1 MNKEDFTDPSTA
13 IGAIVDLAITALG
26 PQQAPQPNGGD
37 ESIPFVIVP
46 NQHRVEDLEK
56 LLPRP
61 TRARGNTT
69 LRDAKS
75 FIRYVNTQKEEGTRI
90 FGTVEPPKFVAV
102 FNDHLQDGAGWR
114 DHTAT
119 YACPLSIEWATWK
132 GKNGVKMSQE
142 AFAQFIEDN
151 SPDCVDPPSA
161 DMIEI
166 SRSLEAKKAVNFAQ
180 SVRLP
185 NGQHE
190 LTYEE
195 TVTGTAA
202 KGRLSVPE
210 VFSIGIPVLEGGGR
224 YEVNA
229 RLRYRID
236 GGKLSMWFDLER
248 PHKVLEDAVDGV
260 RYQIEEGTSLE
271 IFNGTP

>member
-1 MNKEDFTDPSTA
+1 MEDTSTSVTA
-13 IGAIVDLAITALG
+13 IRDLTFIASSAQL
-26 PQQAPQPNGGD
+26 PPD
-37 ESIPFVIVP
+37 VP
-46 NQHRVEDLEK
+46 GRDDVKPYVMVPHGCAVRDLEH

-61 TRARGNTT
+61 TRATGNTT
-69 LRDAKS
+69 LRDSDS

-90 FGTVEPPKFVAV
+90 FGCYEPPLFKAV
-102 FNDHLQDGAGWR
+102 FNDHLPDGAGWR

-119 YACPLSIEWATWK
+119 YACPLSPEWATWK
-132 GKNGVKMSQE
+132 GSSGKKMSQE
-142 AFAQFIEDN
+142 QFAQFIEDN
-151 SPDCVDPPSA
+151 SPDCVNPPSA

-180 SVRLP
+180 GIRLS
-185 NGQHE
+185 NGQNE

-202 KGRLSVPE
+202 KGRMSVPE
-210 VFSIGIPVLEGGGR
+210 VFSIGIPVLEGGAR
-224 YEVNA
+224 YEINA

-248 PHKVLEDAVDGV
+248 PHKVLEDAVDNV
-260 RYQIEEGTSLE
+260 WSLIEEGTTLE